1 LPNNMTIKD
10 KTILVTG
17 GNRGIG
23 KALVNEALSRGAK
36 RVYVGTRQ
44 PLIHLDKRVTPLM
57 LDITD
62 TAQIQSAV
70 AQIEELD
77 ILINNAGV
85 ALYDDLSDRTAI
97 EKSLA
102 VNFYGPYDVI
112 RGFLPQLKRS
122 KGAIVNNVSVMALAP
137 FPITPA
143 YALSKAAA
151 FNMTQSFRA
160 LLAKQDVS
168 VYAVLTGPTDTDMTK
183 GFDVPKASPESV
195 AKAIFDGIESGEEEI
210 FPDPMTAPLA
220 EGWRNGAVK
229 AMEQQNAMFV
239 Q

>member
-1 LPNNMTIKD
+1 MTIKD